1 MENEEII
8 RKYFSLL
15 ERVKREYFFLN
26 LSSKDYREFVDK
38 AINISKDELY
48 DKEDYNYFCC
58 GFGFGVIIAGGDISF
73 TEIFQKHLTRQRKKE
88 RYGIRQA
95 GKQGGQHRCGQHR
108 CGKYRGGK
116 QSAVGLKG
124 SVISK
129 KAGGAGC
136 LSKSV
141 TAKQRGCEVGTP

>member
-1 MENEEII
+1 MIKRII
-8 RKYFSLL
+8 IISVAALVAVSLSL
-15 ERVKREYFFLN
+15 
-26 LSSKDYREFVDK
+26 
-38 AINISKDELY
+38 
-48 DKEDYNYFCC
+48 
-58 GFGFGVIIAGGDISF
+58 GGDISF

-88 RYGIRQA
+88 RYGIRQS
-95 GKQGGQHRCGQHR
+95 GKQGGQHR

-116 QSAVGLKG
+116 QSAVCLKG